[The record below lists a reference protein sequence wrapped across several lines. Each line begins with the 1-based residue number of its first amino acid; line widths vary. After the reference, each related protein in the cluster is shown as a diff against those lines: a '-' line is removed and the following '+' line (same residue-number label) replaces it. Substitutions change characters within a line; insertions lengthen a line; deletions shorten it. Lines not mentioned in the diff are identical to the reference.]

1 MSKIVKLCI
10 LFLKNNIPLID
21 KYTFKSV
28 EILSYKNQRILI
40 IFQISTLQRQIKQI

>member
-10 LFLKNNIPLID
+10 LFLKNNIHLID

-40 IFQISTLQRQIKQI
+40 IFQIATFAKAN